1 MSDNTILNASTVPGG
16 DKISTDELTQINGA
30 AAESGLKV
38 QRVKVGFGPDG
49 SLQDVTDAAPLPVAG
64 SLSVSNFP
72 AQTGLT
78 DTELRAAP
86 VPVQD
91 AESSSLLGRILRALL
106 SPLGY
111 DFSLQRYRQT
121 AVVESGTVTTVTTVT
136 TVATMTNAAN
146 IGGIQAQLLVN
157 GQNLAAWQAS
167 VRSRIT

>member
-1 MSDNTILNASTVPGG
+1 MADNTTLNPGSGG
-16 DKISTDELTQINGA
+16 DIA
-30 AAESGLKV
+30 AADDIAGVKY
-38 QRVKVGFGPDG
+38 QRVKLTLGADG
-49 SLQDVTDAAPLPVAG
+49 VNDGDVSAANPVPVAG
-64 SLSVSNFP
+64 SLSVDNFP

-121 AVVESGTVTTVTTVT
+121 AVVESGTITTVTTVT

-157 GQNLAAWQAS
+157 GQNVSAWQAC

>member
-1 MSDNTILNASTVPGG
+1 MADNVGYTPG
-16 DKISTDELTQINGA
+16 TGA
-30 AAESGLKV
+30 LVAADDVGGVLY
-38 QRVKVGFGPDG
+38 QRIKPAFGPDG
-49 SLQDVTDAAPLPVAG
+49 GATDVSADAPLPVQDAAAG
-64 SLSVSNFP
+64 SMLN
-72 AQTGLT
+72 
-78 DTELRAAP
+78 
-86 VPVQD
+86 
-91 AESSSLLGRILRALL
+91 RILRALL

>member
-106 SPLGY
+106 APLGF
-111 DFSLQRYRQT
+111 DKSLQRYRQT
-121 AVVESGTVTTVTTVT
+121 AIVESGTITQVS
-136 TVATMTNAAN
+136 TVATVSNQVAL
-146 IGGIQAQLLVN
+146 GGIQAQLLVN
-157 GQNLAAWQAS
+157 GQNISAWQAC
-167 VRSRIT
+167 VRSRIS

>member
-1 MSDNTILNASTVPGG
+1 MADNTTLNPGSGG
-16 DKISTDELTQINGA
+16 DIAATDDIDGV
-30 AAESGLKV
+30 KW
-38 QRVKVGFGPDG
+38 QRVKLTLGADG
-49 SLQDVTDAAPLPVAG
+49 VNDGDVSAANPVPVAG

-91 AESSSLLGRILRALL
+91 AEASSLLGRILRALL

-157 GQNLAAWQAS
+157 GQNVSAWQAC

>member
-16 DKISTDELTQINGA
+16 DKIATDELTLINDA
-30 AAESGLKV
+30 AAETGLKV

-49 SLQDVTDAAPLPVAG
+49 NLQDVTDAAPLPVAG
-64 SLSVSNFP
+64 AVSVSNFP

-91 AESSSLLGRILRALL
+91 AEASSLLGRILRALL

-111 DFSLQRYRQT
+111 DFSLQRYRHSS
-121 AVVESGTVTTVTTVT
+121 VIESGTITAVT

-157 GQNLAAWQAS
+157 GQNVSAWQAC

>member
-1 MSDNTILNASTVPGG
+1 MSDNTTLNVGAGG
-16 DKISTDELTQINGA
+16 DLIATDELTLLNGA
-30 AAESGLKV
+30 AAATGLKV

-64 SLSVSNFP
+64 TLLVSNFP

-78 DTELRAAP
+78 NEQLRAAP
-86 VPVQD
+86 LPVQD
-91 AESSSLLGRILRALL
+91 AETSSLLARILRALL

-157 GQNLAAWQAS
+157 GQNVAAWQAC